1 MQDDDPEKRIAD
13 LERQLAEAKA
23 AAGEHPEP
31 IPPASL
37 QGSPQSGPMINW
49 KGSWISTN
57 GGDFQQFAGSGAAS
71 SAEAQQRIVELAGE
85 MAEAFQEH
93 LRTGNDWGDEIK
105 KRSGAFNNA
114 ISGSGLSPEQFSRA
128 YRQAAVDAQM
138 GGQGFSSAGPVDT
151 HLADP
156 PRRIPLAFRLAEL
169 LPFRWWYI
177 FALFMVGIAVG
188 VGGIAFFI
196 QAPAV
201 LGIVYVVTLVA
212 IYALQF
218 AGSAKRFALLKW
230 GQVATVA
237 GSEIASR
244 ATYYSGTTWG
254 MAPLPI
260 AHGWQV
266 KRPLY
271 SGPNVKTR
279 VRYSLNGFQGEL
291 TVSGREYIDGVVLA
305 DSRNPSR
312 ALCVT
317 SFAYD
322 LNRDESGNWIGRI
335 RPRLLLGMA
344 VWVVVVIVWLGLAA
358 GLLRG
363 NIFGAE
369 IGSNNVST
377 TASVPQGGALTVGPG
392 SHVRTIACNDGS
404 LTLSG
409 YGNNFT
415 VTGHCASLAISG
427 YNDHLTVESAK
438 TITVSGYGNTLKVND
453 CDNGT
458 VTLSQ
463 YGNTLDVKGNCAKLA
478 VNSYNNIVA
487 VDSADTIE
495 VGGYSN
501 TVVYHSGEPQITDS
515 GSSNT
520 LHQG

>member
-1 MQDDDPEKRIAD
+1 
-13 LERQLAEAKA
+13 
-23 AAGEHPEP
+23 
-31 IPPASL
+31 
-37 QGSPQSGPMINW
+37 
-49 KGSWISTN
+49 
-57 GGDFQQFAGSGAAS
+57 
-71 SAEAQQRIVELAGE
+71 
-85 MAEAFQEH
+85 
-93 LRTGNDWGDEIK
+93 
-105 KRSGAFNNA
+105 
-114 ISGSGLSPEQFSRA
+114 
-128 YRQAAVDAQM
+128 
-138 GGQGFSSAGPVDT
+138 
-151 HLADP
+151 
-156 PRRIPLAFRLAEL
+156 
-169 LPFRWWYI
+169 
-177 FALFMVGIAVG
+177 
-188 VGGIAFFI
+188 
-196 QAPAV
+196 
-201 LGIVYVVTLVA
+201 
-212 IYALQF
+212 
-218 AGSAKRFALLKW
+218 
-230 GQVATVA
+230 
-237 GSEIASR
+237 
-244 ATYYSGTTWG
+244 